1 MKKQREER
9 ESLRLIETL
18 PGLSFRQVEIPK
30 DFIKHPYR
38 PFTARAVAG
47 TFPVSLPT
55 ARHDLEK
62 LTQLGKVRQVKEGNR
77 QRYLLQEEAPDG
89 GVMRRR

>member
-47 TFPVSLPT
+47 TFPVSLP
-55 ARHDLEK
+55 
-62 LTQLGKVRQVKEGNR
+62 
-77 QRYLLQEEAPDG
+77 
-89 GVMRRR
+89 RRDTISRNSHSWGRSGR